1 MAAGIDVATLLG
13 PVATGATDAITD
25 VLPLAIPVLVALA
38 AVSIG
43 LGVFRKFGVKR

>member
-1 MAAGIDVATLLG
+1 MDLAVLMA
-13 PVATGATDAITD
+13 PVATAASGAITS

-38 AVSIG
+38 SVTIA

>member
-1 MAAGIDVATLLG
+1 MDIGLLMA
-13 PVATGATDAITD
+13 PVATGATSAIAT

-38 AVSIG
+38 AVSIA

>member
-1 MAAGIDVATLLG
+1 MEFGTLLA

-25 VLPLAIPVLVALA
+25 VLPIAIPVLVALA
-38 AVSIG
+38 GLGIA